1 MKQKQETP
9 QKVSLTGLFE
19 KILST
24 LGTEIDSL
32 SEPFQERNNRLR
44 EEYLRLV
51 EYMVGKGYA
60 SGLIP
65 LDLGKEVSGGGRK
78 HSGRK
83 ISTRRRKVS

>member
-44 EEYLRLV
+44 EENINQGEESVL
-51 EYMVGKGYA
+51 K
-60 SGLIP
+60 
-65 LDLGKEVSGGGRK
+65 
-78 HSGRK
+78 RK
-83 ISTRRRKVS
+83 IEAITGG